1 MNASLQTRSNP
12 AVRNARS
19 SAAGQP
25 VAHRTR
31 YEVRTDETSGAV
43 VVRGRASGTGGNT
56 VGRHV
61 GGVGRTG
68 ELYGIGHRG
77 NTADS
82 ANTLTLRGI
91 LPLRVEGKDTPGGA
105 GNGLATFGSGEPDGR
120 EAAGATLLRLTPV
133 ADRAGEGVQGGA
145 QGEHPAV
152 AEDHIAEFTAYVRE
166 RRASLYATAYH
177 LTGDRY
183 EAEDLLQSALF
194 STYRAWGRITDKA
207 AVGGYLRRTM
217 TNLHISAWRRRK
229 LAEYPTEELP
239 ETVGD
244 TDAMGGTELRAVLWQ
259 ALAKLPENQRTMLVL
274 RYYEGKTDPEIADV
288 LGISVG
294 TVKSSI
300 WRALRRLRDDEHLN
314 RTGDTAH
321 AFGELVA

>member
-1 MNASLQTRSNP
+1 MNETLETRSFWDAKCSSP
-12 AVRNARS
+12 ARGRLDGCSGGRRGGVGSRGHGGTKGATLYRLAPVEERLPSTGQGGATGDS
-19 SAAGQP
+19 SAA
-25 VAHRTR
+25 
-31 YEVRTDETSGAV
+31 EVD
-43 VVRGRASGTGGNT
+43 
-56 VGRHV
+56 H
-61 GGVGRTG
+61 
-68 ELYGIGHRG
+68 
-77 NTADS
+77 
-82 ANTLTLRGI
+82 LT
-91 LPLRVEGKDTPGGA
+91 
-105 GNGLATFGSGEPDGR
+105 
-120 EAAGATLLRLTPV
+120 
-133 ADRAGEGVQGGA
+133 
-145 QGEHPAV
+145 
-152 AEDHIAEFTAYVRE
+152 EFTAYVRE

-194 STYRAWGRITDKA
+194 STYRAWGRIADKA

-229 LAEYPTEELP
+229 LNEYPTEELP

-274 RYYEGKTDPEIADV
+274 RYYEGRTDPEIADI
-288 LGISVG
+288 LNISVG

-314 RTGDTAH
+314 LTGDTTH

>member
-1 MNASLQTRSNP
+1 MNATLKSRNN
-12 AVRNARS
+12 AGIRNARLS
-19 SAAGQP
+19 T
-25 VAHRTR
+25 RTHF
-31 YEVRTDETSGAV
+31 EVRTDATSGAV
-43 VVRGRASGTGGNT
+43 IVRGCAHSTGA
-56 VGRHV
+56 RSL
-61 GGVGRTG
+61 GGGKRG
-68 ELYGIGHRG
+68 ELHGIGRMG
-77 NTADS
+77 SATDS
-82 ANTLTLRGI
+82 T
-91 LPLRVEGKDTPGGA
+91 
-105 GNGLATFGSGEPDGR
+105 R
-120 EAAGATLLRLTPV
+120 EAAGTTLLRLVPV
-133 ADRAGEGVQGGA
+133 APTAAPTVVQP
-145 QGEHPAV
+145 EFPA
-152 AEDHIAEFTAYVRE
+152 AEEDHIAEFTAYVRE

-229 LAEYPTEELP
+229 VAEYPTEELP

-274 RYYEGKTDPEIADV
+274 RYYEGRTDPEIADV

-300 WRALRRLRDDEHLN
+300 WRALRRLRDDEQLN
-314 RTGDTAH
+314 RTGDMAF